1 MTTTSPVEDI
11 TDLFDERMFS
21 DPHPRYREL
30 RDHRPLSLARTAL
43 GPEGTW
49 LLTRYDDVMLLH
61 TDDRFSSESEPP
73 SGFRE
78 RLLPR
83 FPRLPLASTVLKDDP
98 HHTNRTHEAEGK
110 SVSVTEE

>member
-1 MTTTSPVEDI
+1 MTTTSRVEDL

-83 FPRLPLASTVLKDDP
+83 FARSEERRVGTECVSTCRSRCSP
-98 HHTNRTHEAEGK
+98 SH
-110 SVSVTEE
+110 

>member
-1 MTTTSPVEDI
+1 MTTTSPVEDL

-61 TDDRFSSESEPP
+61 TDDRFPTESDPP
-73 SGFRE
+73 SGFRA
-78 RLLPR
+78 RLLPP
-83 FPRLPLASTVLKDDP
+83 FARLPLHTLVLKDAPP
-98 HHTNRTHEAEGK
+98 H
-110 SVSVTEE
+110 